1 MPGNIVPTT
10 LQQMLGNVQKEE
22 FVRDFLHKQAFSRP
36 GVPKDL
42 MSLGTWES
50 FSQIATAS
58 EADLMV
64 VRQGERYSGQPP
76 SSREQLQALC
86 AEGYTVLV
94 RHAERHRD
102 ELQAVANDFARDFN
116 APVNIH
122 MYATPGGE
130 WGFPWHYDAEEVFI
144 VQTAGQKE
152 YSLRKN
158 TVNPWPLEETLPAD
172 MQYEREIMPLM
183 RVDLAAGDWLYIP
196 GGWWHKAAT
205 KSDDIALSLAIGV
218 MPRTALD
225 VLDFLREK
233 LRDSMLW
240 RQRLPL
246 VNGNDDAADADMPG
260 FPEIFA
266 MLSGDLQRELNR
278 HATVEELKAYLRPDD
293 K

>member
-1 MPGNIVPTT
+1 MPTT
-10 LQQMLGNVQKEE
+10 LQQLLGDVPKTE
-22 FVRDFLHKQAFSRP
+22 FVRDFLHKQAFSRA
-36 GVPKDL
+36 GVPTAL
-42 MSLGTWES
+42 MSLGTWDS
-50 FSQIATAS
+50 FSQIAVATG
-58 EADLMV
+58 ADLMV
-64 VRQGERYSGQPP
+64 VRQGERYSGEQLT
-76 SSREQLQALC
+76 SLEQLQTLC
-86 AEGYTVLV
+86 GEGYTVLV
-94 RHAERHRD
+94 RHAERHNQA
-102 ELQAVANDFARDFN
+102 LQAVANDFARDFN
-116 APVNIH
+116 APVNVH

-144 VQTAGQKE
+144 VQTAGRKE

-183 RVDLAAGDWLYIP
+183 RADLAAGDWLYIP

-205 KSDDIALSLAIGV
+205 KSEEVALSLAIGV

-246 VNGNDDAADADMPG
+246 LDGNDDKAEDDMPG
-260 FPEIFA
+260 FQEIFE
-266 MLSGDLQRELNR
+266 MLSADLQRELSR
-278 HATVEELKAYLRPDD
+278 PQLVGAFKDYLRPAE
-293 K
+293 